1 MNADIYIEKTKQI
14 HLIIDTD
21 NLFEEKKIKL
31 EEMNLEIN
39 KDIYMLT
46 NMDTN
51 NKIEEEEQEET
62 IENLS
67 PKKKIKK
74 EKDLNLEIIT
84 SSYVS
89 KGTIIKLTPEGYPKG
104 SNYRKDGITYFG
116 YQDSQK
122 NNDNDVSIL
131 KLILI

>member
-1 MNADIYIEKTKQI
+1 MHIQDAKPNAEIYIEKNKQI
-14 HLIIDTD
+14 RLITDTD

-62 IENLS
+62 IGNLS
-67 PKKKIKK
+67 PKKK
-74 EKDLNLEIIT
+74 
-84 SSYVS
+84 
-89 KGTIIKLTPEGYPKG
+89 
-104 SNYRKDGITYFG
+104 
-116 YQDSQK
+116 
-122 NNDNDVSIL
+122 
-131 KLILI
+131 